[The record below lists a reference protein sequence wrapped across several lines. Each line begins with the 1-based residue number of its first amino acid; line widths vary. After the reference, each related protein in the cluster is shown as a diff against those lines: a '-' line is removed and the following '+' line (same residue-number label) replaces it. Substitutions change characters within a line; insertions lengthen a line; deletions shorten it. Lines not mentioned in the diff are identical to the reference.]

1 MSQSRDKTP
10 YAVLAWKAAQP
21 TPNKFY
27 YTDPIEALLGAVN
40 YLREG
45 YQVRLSD
52 GCVEWF
58 GHHVVPG
65 IEEHL
70 ADVAGARPA
79 AGSDAAIAATPGSVE
94 RGLRKPDRDHV

>member
-1 MSQSRDKTP
+1 MSQTRDKTP

-21 TPNKFY
+21 TPTKLY

-70 ADVAGARPA
+70 AGVAGAANSA
-79 AGSDAAIAATPGSVE
+79 APGSGE
-94 RGLRKPDRDHV
+94 RALRKPGRDHA